1 MLRFKSKDELLNTH
15 PSVLSPEVQPD
26 GRLSYEKA
34 EDMMSIAKEK
44 GSHRFEWV
52 HRKADGEDFFVEV
65 SLTIIP
71 YQKRQIIHTSW
82 RDITD
87 RKKAEEKI
95 LTLSKGIEQSPAMV
109 IISDRKG
116 NIEYVNPKFTEVT
129 EYTFEEVYGQ
139 NLRLL
144 KSGYHDNKIYKDL
157 WDTITKGKMWKGELL
172 NKKKNGELFWEHV
185 SISPIRNEKRDI
197 TNYIAIKEDITERK
211 KMMED
216 LIEAKEK
223 AEKTNQLKSEFL
235 AQMSHEIRSP
245 INTMVSFTSLIEEEL
260 RDKGNDELEMCFN
273 GIESASKRVIR
284 TIDLILNMSELQLGT
299 YEISRRKIKIS
310 DELYNLLI
318 EYIKIA
324 AAKNLELNLNVEI
337 ENSFINS
344 DEYAV
349 NQIFANLIDNAIKY
363 TEKGKVD
370 IVLQGNEKNQFVVK
384 VSDTG
389 IGISNEYIDKL
400 FEPFSQEE
408 QGYTRRFEGNG
419 LGMALVKKYCDL
431 IDAEISVESE
441 KNKGTTFTV
450 ILPKE

>member
-1 MLRFKSKDELLNTH
+1 LELRSLELKESEEKYRTLFEQSKDAMLIIDKNIFVDCNDAALKMLRFKSKDELLNTH
-15 PSVLSPEVQPD
+15 PSALSPEVQPD

-34 EDMMSIAKEK
+34 EEMMSIAKEM

-144 KSGYHDNKIYKDL
+144 KSGYHDNSIYKDL
-157 WDTITKGKMWKGELL
+157 WETITKGKMWKGELL
-172 NKKKNGELFWEHV
+172 NKKKNGELYWEHV

-197 TNYIAIKEDITERK
+197 TNFIAVKEDITERK

-216 LIEAKEK
+216 LIQAKEK

-235 AQMSHEIRSP
+235 AQMSHEIRTP

-260 RDKGNDELEMCFN
+260 RDKKNQELEMCFN

-299 YEISRRKIKIS
+299 YE
-310 DELYNLLI
+310 
-318 EYIKIA
+318 
-324 AAKNLELNLNVEI
+324 
-337 ENSFINS
+337 
-344 DEYAV
+344 
-349 NQIFANLIDNAIKY
+349 
-363 TEKGKVD
+363 
-370 IVLQGNEKNQFVVK
+370 
-384 VSDTG
+384 
-389 IGISNEYIDKL
+389 
-400 FEPFSQEE
+400 
-408 QGYTRRFEGNG
+408 
-419 LGMALVKKYCDL
+419 
-431 IDAEISVESE
+431 
-441 KNKGTTFTV
+441 
-450 ILPKE
+450 

>member
-1 MLRFKSKDELLNTH
+1 
-15 PSVLSPEVQPD
+15 
-26 GRLSYEKA
+26 
-34 EDMMSIAKEK
+34 
-44 GSHRFEWV
+44 
-52 HRKADGEDFFVEV
+52 
-65 SLTIIP
+65 
-71 YQKRQIIHTSW
+71 
-82 RDITD
+82 
-87 RKKAEEKI
+87 
-95 LTLSKGIEQSPAMV
+95 MV
-109 IISDRKG
+109 IISDKKG

-129 EYTFEEVYGQ
+129 GYIFEEVYGQ

-144 KSGYHDNKIYKDL
+144 KSGYHDTKIYKDL
-157 WDTITKGKMWKGELL
+157 WETITTGKMWEGELL

-197 TNYIAIKEDITERK
+197 TNFIAVKEDITERK

-216 LIEAKEK
+216 LIQAKEQ

-260 RDKGNDELEMCFN
+260 SDKKNDELEMCFN

-299 YEISRRKIKIS
+299 YEISRRKINLS
-310 DELYNLLI
+310 TELNNLLL
-318 EYIKIA
+318 EYMKMA
-324 AAKNLELNLNVEI
+324 SAKNLELNLKI
-337 ENSFINS
+337 EAENTFINT

-363 TEKGKVD
+363 TATGKVD
-370 IVLQGNEKNQFVVK
+370 IILSEGRNNVYEVK
-384 VSDTG
+384 IGDTG
-389 IGISNEYIDKL
+389 IGISKEYIDKI

-431 IDAEISVESE
+431 IDAEISVKSE
-441 KNKGTTFTV
+441 KNIGTTFTV
-450 ILPKE
+450 ILPKGNSLSVIYYSS